1 MLSVVSAIVLKLSYK
16 VATAPWGAKGL
27 NSPMG
32 NDVEDLSSQSI
43 SKSRMPEAW
52 LPRKQLNNS
61 MLVEIIMR
69 FSYFYIFVLAFYA
82 DISYAE
88 GGCPAGQYPI
98 GGQGAM
104 ACAPIPQTTQQQQK
118 PQGTWVKT
126 WGAIAMGFID
136 STTSYGVTT
145 GKPSKAEAEADAL
158 RRCASHGEKN
168 CQIGLSY
175 RNQCAVIAEAQINGK
190 PFPNGS
196 SEFIGASTESI
207 AGTLALEKCQKK
219 QCHTGQCPM

>member
-1 MLSVVSAIVLKLSYK
+1 MKFIFTLICMAAFFSG
-16 VATAPWGAKGL
+16 TA
-27 NSPMG
+27 N
-32 NDVEDLSSQSI
+32 
-43 SKSRMPEAW
+43 
-52 LPRKQLNNS
+52 
-61 MLVEIIMR
+61 
-69 FSYFYIFVLAFYA
+69 
-82 DISYAE
+82 AE
-88 GGCPAGQYPI
+88 GGCPPGQYPI
-98 GGQGAM
+98 GGQGAV
-104 ACAPIPQTTQQQQK
+104 ACAPIPQSAPQQQK
-118 PQGTWVKT
+118 PEGTWVKT

-196 SEFIGASTESI
+196 SEFIGASTESKASI
-207 AGTLALEKCQKK
+207 LALEKCKK
-219 QCHTGQCPM
+219 NNITPANVQCKIIYSACSEPIFERF